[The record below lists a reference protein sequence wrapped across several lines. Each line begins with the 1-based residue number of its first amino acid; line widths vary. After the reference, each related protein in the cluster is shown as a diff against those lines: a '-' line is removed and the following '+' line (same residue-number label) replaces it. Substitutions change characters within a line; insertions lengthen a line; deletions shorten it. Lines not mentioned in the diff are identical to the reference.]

1 MHIGNSAAVVT
12 GGASGLGAATARAL
26 RASGAQVTL
35 LDRNIAAGEA
45 FAAEIGA
52 QFAEADVTDEASVAA
67 ALAQAV
73 RAMGAI
79 TALINCAGIVI
90 GERTLGRDGPHG
102 LASFRRV
109 VDVNLVGSFNC
120 ARLAA
125 AEMAKNAGEE
135 KGVIV
140 NTASVAAFDGQK
152 GQAAYAASK
161 AAIAGMTLPLARDLA
176 GFGIRVCA
184 IAPGVIATP
193 MLESLPAEVQAS
205 LAAEVPFPKRLGRPE
220 EYAALVL
227 SILENEYLN
236 GDVIRLDGALR
247 MR

>member
-45 FAAEIGA
+45 LAAEIGA

-125 AEMAKNAGEE
+125 AEMAKNAGRRR
-135 KGVIV
+135 
-140 NTASVAAFDGQK
+140 A
-152 GQAAYAASK
+152 
-161 AAIAGMTLPLARDLA
+161 
-176 GFGIRVCA
+176 
-184 IAPGVIATP
+184 
-193 MLESLPAEVQAS
+193 
-205 LAAEVPFPKRLGRPE
+205 
-220 EYAALVL
+220 
-227 SILENEYLN
+227 
-236 GDVIRLDGALR
+236 
-247 MR
+247 